1 MLSAFINKA
10 AVRKYPWQAKPRI
23 VICIP
28 CGATSV
34 EKRAVFE
41 AAIQAGARQAYL
53 IEEPMAAAMGA
64 DLPVTEPTGSH
75 GGGHRRRHHRRW
87 PSISLGGIVTSSSLR
102 LAGNRMDEAIAMH
115 LRDLLG
121 IKIGERTAEIIK
133 IKIGSILPF
142 EDGRER
148 DMIISGQDVI
158 TEQPKEVTIQS
169 EDVRAALVGPCE
181 EMVVHIKETF
191 KKTNPDLASDIIQ
204 NGILLTGGG
213 GLLSGLDRYL
223 TDKLEIPVWVSE
235 TALTNVVTGCLK
247 VLETPTALKQTLMR
261 SKQGSARHR
270 MALNFQQSGSAS
282 AKRVLLVVLLV
293 ISLALA
299 TLYAREG
306 EDGPLH
312 AVQGAVAV
320 AVGPFKFVGAA
331 AGAGASSVGEGVENL
346 TADESTLS
354 GLRESNEELRRRLAE
369 ADEYKQEAE
378 RLEGLLDLKRSYD
391 IDGVAAR
398 IVGKSV
404 EAYNQTVT
412 LDVGRDD
419 GVESGMTVMG
429 ATGVVGQVK
438 STDARTCEV
447 RLLTDQNSGAAAIIQ
462 SNRGEGIVRGSL
474 EGLLYLENV
483 DEANWPVVGDVIVTS
498 GLGGSYVRGL
508 IIGTV
513 VRVDAAAGNAT
524 GRIVVKPND
533 TAASLSE
540 VLVVRGLNS
549 EGALGSTPQAGADG
563 SGAAGGDTAGEDGD
577 GEGGG
582 ES

>member
-1 MLSAFINKA
+1 
-10 AVRKYPWQAKPRI
+10 
-23 VICIP
+23 
-28 CGATSV
+28 
-34 EKRAVFE
+34 
-41 AAIQAGARQAYL
+41 
-53 IEEPMAAAMGA
+53 
-64 DLPVTEPTGSH
+64 
-75 GGGHRRRHHRRW
+75 
-87 PSISLGGIVTSSSLR
+87 
-102 LAGNRMDEAIAMH
+102 
-115 LRDLLG
+115 
-121 IKIGERTAEIIK
+121 
-133 IKIGSILPF
+133 
-142 EDGRER
+142 
-148 DMIISGQDVI
+148 
-158 TEQPKEVTIQS
+158 
-169 EDVRAALVGPCE
+169 
-181 EMVVHIKETF
+181 
-191 KKTNPDLASDIIQ
+191 
-204 NGILLTGGG
+204 
-213 GLLSGLDRYL
+213 
-223 TDKLEIPVWVSE
+223 
-235 TALTNVVTGCLK
+235 
-247 VLETPTALKQTLMR
+247 
-261 SKQGSARHR
+261 

-513 VRVDAAAGNAT
+513 VRVDAAAGHAT

-549 EGALGSTPQAGADG
+549 EGALASTPQAGTDG

>member
-1 MLSAFINKA
+1 
-10 AVRKYPWQAKPRI
+10 
-23 VICIP
+23 
-28 CGATSV
+28 
-34 EKRAVFE
+34 
-41 AAIQAGARQAYL
+41 
-53 IEEPMAAAMGA
+53 
-64 DLPVTEPTGSH
+64 
-75 GGGHRRRHHRRW
+75 
-87 PSISLGGIVTSSSLR
+87 
-102 LAGNRMDEAIAMH
+102 
-115 LRDLLG
+115 
-121 IKIGERTAEIIK
+121 
-133 IKIGSILPF
+133 
-142 EDGRER
+142 
-148 DMIISGQDVI
+148 
-158 TEQPKEVTIQS
+158 
-169 EDVRAALVGPCE
+169 
-181 EMVVHIKETF
+181 
-191 KKTNPDLASDIIQ
+191 
-204 NGILLTGGG
+204 
-213 GLLSGLDRYL
+213 
-223 TDKLEIPVWVSE
+223 
-235 TALTNVVTGCLK
+235 
-247 VLETPTALKQTLMR
+247 
-261 SKQGSARHR
+261 

-282 AKRVLLVVLLV
+282 AKRVLLVALLV
-293 ISLALA
+293 VSLALA

-306 EDGPLH
+306 EGGPLH

-320 AVGPFKFVGAA
+320 AVGPFKLVGAA
-331 AGAGASSVGEGVENL
+331 ADAGVSSAGEGIENL

-354 GLRESNEELRRRLAE
+354 GLR
-369 ADEYKQEAE
+369 KQEAE
-378 RLEGLLDLKRSYD
+378 RLEGLLDLKQSYD

-398 IVGKSV
+398 VVGKSV

-412 LDVGRDD
+412 LDVGCDD

-429 ATGVVGQVK
+429 ATGVVGQVR

-483 DEANWPVVGDVIVTS
+483 DEANWPVVGDVVVTS

-533 TAASLSE
+533 TAESLSE

-549 EGALGSTPQAGADG
+549 EGALGSTPQAGAGG
-563 SGAAGGDTAGEDGD
+563 SGATDGDAAGENGD

>member
-1 MLSAFINKA
+1 
-10 AVRKYPWQAKPRI
+10 
-23 VICIP
+23 
-28 CGATSV
+28 
-34 EKRAVFE
+34 
-41 AAIQAGARQAYL
+41 
-53 IEEPMAAAMGA
+53 
-64 DLPVTEPTGSH
+64 
-75 GGGHRRRHHRRW
+75 
-87 PSISLGGIVTSSSLR
+87 
-102 LAGNRMDEAIAMH
+102 
-115 LRDLLG
+115 
-121 IKIGERTAEIIK
+121 
-133 IKIGSILPF
+133 
-142 EDGRER
+142 
-148 DMIISGQDVI
+148 
-158 TEQPKEVTIQS
+158 
-169 EDVRAALVGPCE
+169 
-181 EMVVHIKETF
+181 
-191 KKTNPDLASDIIQ
+191 
-204 NGILLTGGG
+204 
-213 GLLSGLDRYL
+213 
-223 TDKLEIPVWVSE
+223 
-235 TALTNVVTGCLK
+235 
-247 VLETPTALKQTLMR
+247 
-261 SKQGSARHR
+261 

-306 EDGPLH
+306 GPLH

-320 AVGPFKFVGAA
+320 AVGPFKLVGAA
-331 AGAGASSVGEGVENL
+331 ADAGVSSAGEGIENL

-378 RLEGLLDLKRSYD
+378 RLEGLLDLKQSYD

-398 IVGKSV
+398 VVGKSV

-429 ATGVVGQVK
+429 ATGVVGQVR

-533 TAASLSE
+533 TAESLSE

-549 EGALGSTPQAGADG
+549 EGALGSTPQAGAGG
-563 SGAAGGDTAGEDGD
+563 SGATDGDAAGENGD

>member
-1 MLSAFINKA
+1 
-10 AVRKYPWQAKPRI
+10 
-23 VICIP
+23 
-28 CGATSV
+28 
-34 EKRAVFE
+34 
-41 AAIQAGARQAYL
+41 
-53 IEEPMAAAMGA
+53 
-64 DLPVTEPTGSH
+64 
-75 GGGHRRRHHRRW
+75 
-87 PSISLGGIVTSSSLR
+87 
-102 LAGNRMDEAIAMH
+102 
-115 LRDLLG
+115 
-121 IKIGERTAEIIK
+121 
-133 IKIGSILPF
+133 
-142 EDGRER
+142 
-148 DMIISGQDVI
+148 
-158 TEQPKEVTIQS
+158 
-169 EDVRAALVGPCE
+169 
-181 EMVVHIKETF
+181 
-191 KKTNPDLASDIIQ
+191 
-204 NGILLTGGG
+204 
-213 GLLSGLDRYL
+213 
-223 TDKLEIPVWVSE
+223 
-235 TALTNVVTGCLK
+235 
-247 VLETPTALKQTLMR
+247 
-261 SKQGSARHR
+261 

-354 GLRESNEELRRRLAE
+354 GLCESNEELRRRLAE

-378 RLEGLLDLKRSYD
+378 RLEGLLDLKKSYD

-429 ATGVVGQVK
+429 ATGVVGQVR

-533 TAASLSE
+533 TAESLSE

-549 EGALGSTPQAGADG
+549 EGALGSTPQAGAGG
-563 SGAAGGDTAGEDGD
+563 SGATGGDAAGENGD

>member
-1 MLSAFINKA
+1 
-10 AVRKYPWQAKPRI
+10 
-23 VICIP
+23 
-28 CGATSV
+28 
-34 EKRAVFE
+34 
-41 AAIQAGARQAYL
+41 
-53 IEEPMAAAMGA
+53 
-64 DLPVTEPTGSH
+64 
-75 GGGHRRRHHRRW
+75 
-87 PSISLGGIVTSSSLR
+87 
-102 LAGNRMDEAIAMH
+102 
-115 LRDLLG
+115 
-121 IKIGERTAEIIK
+121 
-133 IKIGSILPF
+133 
-142 EDGRER
+142 
-148 DMIISGQDVI
+148 
-158 TEQPKEVTIQS
+158 
-169 EDVRAALVGPCE
+169 
-181 EMVVHIKETF
+181 
-191 KKTNPDLASDIIQ
+191 
-204 NGILLTGGG
+204 
-213 GLLSGLDRYL
+213 
-223 TDKLEIPVWVSE
+223 
-235 TALTNVVTGCLK
+235 
-247 VLETPTALKQTLMR
+247 
-261 SKQGSARHR
+261 

-378 RLEGLLDLKRSYD
+378 RLEGLLDLKKSYD

-398 IVGKSV
+398 IVGK
-404 EAYNQTVT
+404 TVT

-549 EGALGSTPQAGADG
+549 EGALASTPQAGTDG

>member
-1 MLSAFINKA
+1 
-10 AVRKYPWQAKPRI
+10 
-23 VICIP
+23 
-28 CGATSV
+28 
-34 EKRAVFE
+34 
-41 AAIQAGARQAYL
+41 
-53 IEEPMAAAMGA
+53 
-64 DLPVTEPTGSH
+64 
-75 GGGHRRRHHRRW
+75 
-87 PSISLGGIVTSSSLR
+87 
-102 LAGNRMDEAIAMH
+102 
-115 LRDLLG
+115 
-121 IKIGERTAEIIK
+121 
-133 IKIGSILPF
+133 
-142 EDGRER
+142 
-148 DMIISGQDVI
+148 
-158 TEQPKEVTIQS
+158 
-169 EDVRAALVGPCE
+169 
-181 EMVVHIKETF
+181 
-191 KKTNPDLASDIIQ
+191 
-204 NGILLTGGG
+204 
-213 GLLSGLDRYL
+213 
-223 TDKLEIPVWVSE
+223 
-235 TALTNVVTGCLK
+235 
-247 VLETPTALKQTLMR
+247 
-261 SKQGSARHR
+261 

-282 AKRVLLVVLLV
+282 AKRVLLVALLV
-293 ISLALA
+293 VSLALA

-306 EDGPLH
+306 EGGPLH

-320 AVGPFKFVGAA
+320 AVGPFKLVGAA
-331 AGAGASSVGEGVENL
+331 ADAGVSSAGEGIENL

-378 RLEGLLDLKRSYD
+378 RLEGLLDLKQSYD

-398 IVGKSV
+398 VVGKSV

-412 LDVGRDD
+412 LDVGCDD

-483 DEANWPVVGDVIVTS
+483 DEANWPVVGDVVVTS

-513 VRVDAAAGNAT
+513 VQVDAAAGNAT

-533 TAASLSE
+533 TAESLSE

-549 EGALGSTPQAGADG
+549 EGALGSTPQAGAGG
-563 SGAAGGDTAGEDGD
+563 SGATDGDAAGENGD

>member
-1 MLSAFINKA
+1 
-10 AVRKYPWQAKPRI
+10 
-23 VICIP
+23 
-28 CGATSV
+28 
-34 EKRAVFE
+34 
-41 AAIQAGARQAYL
+41 
-53 IEEPMAAAMGA
+53 
-64 DLPVTEPTGSH
+64 
-75 GGGHRRRHHRRW
+75 
-87 PSISLGGIVTSSSLR
+87 
-102 LAGNRMDEAIAMH
+102 
-115 LRDLLG
+115 
-121 IKIGERTAEIIK
+121 
-133 IKIGSILPF
+133 
-142 EDGRER
+142 
-148 DMIISGQDVI
+148 
-158 TEQPKEVTIQS
+158 
-169 EDVRAALVGPCE
+169 
-181 EMVVHIKETF
+181 
-191 KKTNPDLASDIIQ
+191 
-204 NGILLTGGG
+204 
-213 GLLSGLDRYL
+213 
-223 TDKLEIPVWVSE
+223 
-235 TALTNVVTGCLK
+235 
-247 VLETPTALKQTLMR
+247 
-261 SKQGSARHR
+261 

-282 AKRVLLVVLLV
+282 AKRVLLVALLV
-293 ISLALA
+293 VSLALA

-378 RLEGLLDLKRSYD
+378 RLEGLLHLKQSYD

-398 IVGKSV
+398 VVGKSV

-429 ATGVVGQVK
+429 ATGVVGQVR

-533 TAASLSE
+533 TAESLSE

-549 EGALGSTPQAGADG
+549 EGALGSTPQAGAGG
-563 SGAAGGDTAGEDGD
+563 SGATGGDTAGENGD

>member
-1 MLSAFINKA
+1 
-10 AVRKYPWQAKPRI
+10 
-23 VICIP
+23 
-28 CGATSV
+28 
-34 EKRAVFE
+34 
-41 AAIQAGARQAYL
+41 
-53 IEEPMAAAMGA
+53 
-64 DLPVTEPTGSH
+64 
-75 GGGHRRRHHRRW
+75 
-87 PSISLGGIVTSSSLR
+87 
-102 LAGNRMDEAIAMH
+102 
-115 LRDLLG
+115 
-121 IKIGERTAEIIK
+121 
-133 IKIGSILPF
+133 
-142 EDGRER
+142 
-148 DMIISGQDVI
+148 
-158 TEQPKEVTIQS
+158 
-169 EDVRAALVGPCE
+169 
-181 EMVVHIKETF
+181 
-191 KKTNPDLASDIIQ
+191 
-204 NGILLTGGG
+204 
-213 GLLSGLDRYL
+213 
-223 TDKLEIPVWVSE
+223 
-235 TALTNVVTGCLK
+235 
-247 VLETPTALKQTLMR
+247 
-261 SKQGSARHR
+261 

-346 TADESTLS
+346 TADESALS

-378 RLEGLLDLKRSYD
+378 RLEGLLDLKKSYD

-429 ATGVVGQVK
+429 ATGVVGQVR

-533 TAASLSE
+533 TAESLSE

-549 EGALGSTPQAGADG
+549 EGALGSTPQAGAGG
-563 SGAAGGDTAGEDGD
+563 SGATGGDAAGENGD

>member
-1 MLSAFINKA
+1 
-10 AVRKYPWQAKPRI
+10 
-23 VICIP
+23 
-28 CGATSV
+28 
-34 EKRAVFE
+34 
-41 AAIQAGARQAYL
+41 
-53 IEEPMAAAMGA
+53 
-64 DLPVTEPTGSH
+64 
-75 GGGHRRRHHRRW
+75 
-87 PSISLGGIVTSSSLR
+87 
-102 LAGNRMDEAIAMH
+102 
-115 LRDLLG
+115 
-121 IKIGERTAEIIK
+121 
-133 IKIGSILPF
+133 
-142 EDGRER
+142 
-148 DMIISGQDVI
+148 
-158 TEQPKEVTIQS
+158 
-169 EDVRAALVGPCE
+169 
-181 EMVVHIKETF
+181 
-191 KKTNPDLASDIIQ
+191 
-204 NGILLTGGG
+204 
-213 GLLSGLDRYL
+213 
-223 TDKLEIPVWVSE
+223 
-235 TALTNVVTGCLK
+235 
-247 VLETPTALKQTLMR
+247 
-261 SKQGSARHR
+261 

-378 RLEGLLDLKRSYD
+378 RLEGLLDLKQSYD

-398 IVGKSV
+398 VVGKSV

-429 ATGVVGQVK
+429 ATGVVGQVR

-533 TAASLSE
+533 TAESLSE

-549 EGALGSTPQAGADG
+549 EGALGSTPQAGAGG
-563 SGAAGGDTAGEDGD
+563 SGATGGDAAGENGD

>member
-1 MLSAFINKA
+1 
-10 AVRKYPWQAKPRI
+10 
-23 VICIP
+23 
-28 CGATSV
+28 
-34 EKRAVFE
+34 
-41 AAIQAGARQAYL
+41 
-53 IEEPMAAAMGA
+53 
-64 DLPVTEPTGSH
+64 
-75 GGGHRRRHHRRW
+75 
-87 PSISLGGIVTSSSLR
+87 
-102 LAGNRMDEAIAMH
+102 
-115 LRDLLG
+115 
-121 IKIGERTAEIIK
+121 
-133 IKIGSILPF
+133 
-142 EDGRER
+142 
-148 DMIISGQDVI
+148 
-158 TEQPKEVTIQS
+158 
-169 EDVRAALVGPCE
+169 
-181 EMVVHIKETF
+181 
-191 KKTNPDLASDIIQ
+191 
-204 NGILLTGGG
+204 
-213 GLLSGLDRYL
+213 
-223 TDKLEIPVWVSE
+223 
-235 TALTNVVTGCLK
+235 
-247 VLETPTALKQTLMR
+247 
-261 SKQGSARHR
+261 

-378 RLEGLLDLKRSYD
+378 RLEGLLDLKKSYD

-462 SNRGEGIVRGSL
+462 SNRGEGIVRGSMD
-474 EGLLYLENV
+474 GLLYLENIGADV
-483 DEANWPVVGDVIVTS
+483 NVQVGDVVLTS
-498 GLGGSYVRGL
+498 GLGGSYTRGL

-513 VRVDAAAGNAT
+513 VRVEGSAGSDT
-524 GRIVVKPND
+524 RKIVVAPND
-533 TAASLSE
+533 TVSLME
-540 VLVVRGLNS
+540 EALVVFSAADDAADRTVTAPTSADGG
-549 EGALGSTPQAGADG
+549 EGAPGSDSGDGDGNDTGGGDDSGSGDG
-563 SGAAGGDTAGEDGD
+563 SGDDAGRSDGT
-577 GEGGG
+577 EGG
-582 ES
+582 EAA

>member
-1 MLSAFINKA
+1 
-10 AVRKYPWQAKPRI
+10 
-23 VICIP
+23 
-28 CGATSV
+28 
-34 EKRAVFE
+34 
-41 AAIQAGARQAYL
+41 
-53 IEEPMAAAMGA
+53 
-64 DLPVTEPTGSH
+64 
-75 GGGHRRRHHRRW
+75 
-87 PSISLGGIVTSSSLR
+87 
-102 LAGNRMDEAIAMH
+102 
-115 LRDLLG
+115 
-121 IKIGERTAEIIK
+121 
-133 IKIGSILPF
+133 
-142 EDGRER
+142 
-148 DMIISGQDVI
+148 
-158 TEQPKEVTIQS
+158 
-169 EDVRAALVGPCE
+169 
-181 EMVVHIKETF
+181 
-191 KKTNPDLASDIIQ
+191 
-204 NGILLTGGG
+204 
-213 GLLSGLDRYL
+213 
-223 TDKLEIPVWVSE
+223 
-235 TALTNVVTGCLK
+235 
-247 VLETPTALKQTLMR
+247 
-261 SKQGSARHR
+261 

-378 RLEGLLDLKRSYD
+378 RLEGLLDLKKSYD

-429 ATGVVGQVK
+429 ATGVVGQVR

-533 TAASLSE
+533 TAESLSE

-549 EGALGSTPQAGADG
+549 EGALGSTPQAGAGG
-563 SGAAGGDTAGEDGD
+563 SGATGGDAAGENGD

>member
-1 MLSAFINKA
+1 
-10 AVRKYPWQAKPRI
+10 
-23 VICIP
+23 
-28 CGATSV
+28 
-34 EKRAVFE
+34 
-41 AAIQAGARQAYL
+41 
-53 IEEPMAAAMGA
+53 
-64 DLPVTEPTGSH
+64 
-75 GGGHRRRHHRRW
+75 
-87 PSISLGGIVTSSSLR
+87 
-102 LAGNRMDEAIAMH
+102 
-115 LRDLLG
+115 
-121 IKIGERTAEIIK
+121 
-133 IKIGSILPF
+133 
-142 EDGRER
+142 
-148 DMIISGQDVI
+148 
-158 TEQPKEVTIQS
+158 
-169 EDVRAALVGPCE
+169 
-181 EMVVHIKETF
+181 
-191 KKTNPDLASDIIQ
+191 
-204 NGILLTGGG
+204 
-213 GLLSGLDRYL
+213 
-223 TDKLEIPVWVSE
+223 
-235 TALTNVVTGCLK
+235 
-247 VLETPTALKQTLMR
+247 
-261 SKQGSARHR
+261 

-282 AKRVLLVVLLV
+282 AKRVLLVALLV
-293 ISLALA
+293 VSLALA

-306 EDGPLH
+306 EGGPLH

-320 AVGPFKFVGAA
+320 AVGPFKLVGAA
-331 AGAGASSVGEGVENL
+331 ADAGVSSAGEGIENL

-378 RLEGLLDLKRSYD
+378 RLEGLLDLKQSYD

-398 IVGKSV
+398 VVGKNI

-412 LDVGRDD
+412 IDVGTDD

-429 ATGVVGQVK
+429 ATGVVGQVR

-483 DEANWPVVGDVIVTS
+483 DEANWPVVGDVVVTS

-533 TAASLSE
+533 TAESLSE

-549 EGALGSTPQAGADG
+549 EGALGSTPQAGAGG
-563 SGAAGGDTAGEDGD
+563 SGATDGDAAGENGD

>member
-1 MLSAFINKA
+1 
-10 AVRKYPWQAKPRI
+10 
-23 VICIP
+23 
-28 CGATSV
+28 
-34 EKRAVFE
+34 
-41 AAIQAGARQAYL
+41 
-53 IEEPMAAAMGA
+53 
-64 DLPVTEPTGSH
+64 
-75 GGGHRRRHHRRW
+75 
-87 PSISLGGIVTSSSLR
+87 
-102 LAGNRMDEAIAMH
+102 
-115 LRDLLG
+115 
-121 IKIGERTAEIIK
+121 
-133 IKIGSILPF
+133 
-142 EDGRER
+142 
-148 DMIISGQDVI
+148 
-158 TEQPKEVTIQS
+158 
-169 EDVRAALVGPCE
+169 
-181 EMVVHIKETF
+181 
-191 KKTNPDLASDIIQ
+191 
-204 NGILLTGGG
+204 
-213 GLLSGLDRYL
+213 
-223 TDKLEIPVWVSE
+223 
-235 TALTNVVTGCLK
+235 
-247 VLETPTALKQTLMR
+247 
-261 SKQGSARHR
+261 

-378 RLEGLLDLKRSYD
+378 RLEGLLDLKKSYD

-429 ATGVVGQVK
+429 AMK

-563 SGAAGGDTAGEDGD
+563 SGAAGGDTSGEDGD

>member
-1 MLSAFINKA
+1 M
-10 AVRKYPWQAKPRI
+10 R
-23 VICIP
+23 
-28 CGATSV
+28 GAS
-34 EKRAVFE
+34 
-41 AAIQAGARQAYL
+41 
-53 IEEPMAAAMGA
+53 
-64 DLPVTEPTGSH
+64 
-75 GGGHRRRHHRRW
+75 
-87 PSISLGGIVTSSSLR
+87 
-102 LAGNRMDEAIAMH
+102 
-115 LRDLLG
+115 
-121 IKIGERTAEIIK
+121 
-133 IKIGSILPF
+133 
-142 EDGRER
+142 
-148 DMIISGQDVI
+148 
-158 TEQPKEVTIQS
+158 
-169 EDVRAALVGPCE
+169 
-181 EMVVHIKETF
+181 
-191 KKTNPDLASDIIQ
+191 
-204 NGILLTGGG
+204 
-213 GLLSGLDRYL
+213 
-223 TDKLEIPVWVSE
+223 
-235 TALTNVVTGCLK
+235 
-247 VLETPTALKQTLMR
+247 
-261 SKQGSARHR
+261 
-270 MALNFQQSGSAS
+270 
-282 AKRVLLVVLLV
+282 
-293 ISLALA
+293 
-299 TLYAREG
+299 
-306 EDGPLH
+306 
-312 AVQGAVAV
+312 
-320 AVGPFKFVGAA
+320 GAA

-378 RLEGLLDLKRSYD
+378 RLEGLLDLKKSYD

-549 EGALGSTPQAGADG
+549 EGALASTPQAGADG

>member
-1 MLSAFINKA
+1 
-10 AVRKYPWQAKPRI
+10 
-23 VICIP
+23 
-28 CGATSV
+28 
-34 EKRAVFE
+34 
-41 AAIQAGARQAYL
+41 
-53 IEEPMAAAMGA
+53 
-64 DLPVTEPTGSH
+64 
-75 GGGHRRRHHRRW
+75 
-87 PSISLGGIVTSSSLR
+87 
-102 LAGNRMDEAIAMH
+102 
-115 LRDLLG
+115 
-121 IKIGERTAEIIK
+121 
-133 IKIGSILPF
+133 
-142 EDGRER
+142 
-148 DMIISGQDVI
+148 
-158 TEQPKEVTIQS
+158 
-169 EDVRAALVGPCE
+169 
-181 EMVVHIKETF
+181 
-191 KKTNPDLASDIIQ
+191 
-204 NGILLTGGG
+204 
-213 GLLSGLDRYL
+213 
-223 TDKLEIPVWVSE
+223 
-235 TALTNVVTGCLK
+235 
-247 VLETPTALKQTLMR
+247 
-261 SKQGSARHR
+261 

-282 AKRVLLVVLLV
+282 AKRVLLVALLV
-293 ISLALA
+293 VSLALA

-306 EDGPLH
+306 EGGPLH

-378 RLEGLLDLKRSYD
+378 RLEGLLDLKQSYD

-398 IVGKSV
+398 VVGKSV

-429 ATGVVGQVK
+429 ATGVVGQVR

-533 TAASLSE
+533 TAESLSE

-549 EGALGSTPQAGADG
+549 EGALGSTPQAGAGG
-563 SGAAGGDTAGEDGD
+563 SGATGGDTAGENGD

>member
-1 MLSAFINKA
+1 
-10 AVRKYPWQAKPRI
+10 
-23 VICIP
+23 
-28 CGATSV
+28 
-34 EKRAVFE
+34 
-41 AAIQAGARQAYL
+41 
-53 IEEPMAAAMGA
+53 
-64 DLPVTEPTGSH
+64 
-75 GGGHRRRHHRRW
+75 
-87 PSISLGGIVTSSSLR
+87 
-102 LAGNRMDEAIAMH
+102 
-115 LRDLLG
+115 
-121 IKIGERTAEIIK
+121 
-133 IKIGSILPF
+133 
-142 EDGRER
+142 
-148 DMIISGQDVI
+148 
-158 TEQPKEVTIQS
+158 
-169 EDVRAALVGPCE
+169 
-181 EMVVHIKETF
+181 
-191 KKTNPDLASDIIQ
+191 
-204 NGILLTGGG
+204 
-213 GLLSGLDRYL
+213 
-223 TDKLEIPVWVSE
+223 
-235 TALTNVVTGCLK
+235 
-247 VLETPTALKQTLMR
+247 
-261 SKQGSARHR
+261 

-378 RLEGLLDLKRSYD
+378 RLEGLLDLKQSYD

-398 IVGKSV
+398 VVGKSV

-533 TAASLSE
+533 TAESLSE

-549 EGALGSTPQAGADG
+549 EGALGSTPQAGAGG
-563 SGAAGGDTAGEDGD
+563 SGATGGDAAGENGD

>member
-1 MLSAFINKA
+1 
-10 AVRKYPWQAKPRI
+10 
-23 VICIP
+23 
-28 CGATSV
+28 
-34 EKRAVFE
+34 
-41 AAIQAGARQAYL
+41 
-53 IEEPMAAAMGA
+53 
-64 DLPVTEPTGSH
+64 
-75 GGGHRRRHHRRW
+75 
-87 PSISLGGIVTSSSLR
+87 
-102 LAGNRMDEAIAMH
+102 
-115 LRDLLG
+115 
-121 IKIGERTAEIIK
+121 
-133 IKIGSILPF
+133 
-142 EDGRER
+142 
-148 DMIISGQDVI
+148 
-158 TEQPKEVTIQS
+158 
-169 EDVRAALVGPCE
+169 
-181 EMVVHIKETF
+181 
-191 KKTNPDLASDIIQ
+191 
-204 NGILLTGGG
+204 
-213 GLLSGLDRYL
+213 
-223 TDKLEIPVWVSE
+223 
-235 TALTNVVTGCLK
+235 
-247 VLETPTALKQTLMR
+247 
-261 SKQGSARHR
+261 

-533 TAASLSE
+533 TAESLSE

-549 EGALGSTPQAGADG
+549 EGALGSTPQAGAGG
-563 SGAAGGDTAGEDGD
+563 SGATGGDAAGENGD

>member
-1 MLSAFINKA
+1 
-10 AVRKYPWQAKPRI
+10 
-23 VICIP
+23 
-28 CGATSV
+28 
-34 EKRAVFE
+34 
-41 AAIQAGARQAYL
+41 
-53 IEEPMAAAMGA
+53 
-64 DLPVTEPTGSH
+64 
-75 GGGHRRRHHRRW
+75 
-87 PSISLGGIVTSSSLR
+87 
-102 LAGNRMDEAIAMH
+102 
-115 LRDLLG
+115 
-121 IKIGERTAEIIK
+121 
-133 IKIGSILPF
+133 
-142 EDGRER
+142 
-148 DMIISGQDVI
+148 
-158 TEQPKEVTIQS
+158 
-169 EDVRAALVGPCE
+169 
-181 EMVVHIKETF
+181 
-191 KKTNPDLASDIIQ
+191 
-204 NGILLTGGG
+204 
-213 GLLSGLDRYL
+213 
-223 TDKLEIPVWVSE
+223 
-235 TALTNVVTGCLK
+235 
-247 VLETPTALKQTLMR
+247 
-261 SKQGSARHR
+261 

-429 ATGVVGQVK
+429 ATGVVGQVR

-483 DEANWPVVGDVIVTS
+483 DEANWPVVGDVVVTS

-533 TAASLSE
+533 TAESLSE

-549 EGALGSTPQAGADG
+549 EGALGSTPQAGAGG
-563 SGAAGGDTAGEDGD
+563 SGATDGDAAGENGD

>member
-1 MLSAFINKA
+1 
-10 AVRKYPWQAKPRI
+10 
-23 VICIP
+23 
-28 CGATSV
+28 
-34 EKRAVFE
+34 
-41 AAIQAGARQAYL
+41 
-53 IEEPMAAAMGA
+53 
-64 DLPVTEPTGSH
+64 
-75 GGGHRRRHHRRW
+75 
-87 PSISLGGIVTSSSLR
+87 
-102 LAGNRMDEAIAMH
+102 
-115 LRDLLG
+115 
-121 IKIGERTAEIIK
+121 
-133 IKIGSILPF
+133 
-142 EDGRER
+142 
-148 DMIISGQDVI
+148 
-158 TEQPKEVTIQS
+158 
-169 EDVRAALVGPCE
+169 
-181 EMVVHIKETF
+181 
-191 KKTNPDLASDIIQ
+191 
-204 NGILLTGGG
+204 
-213 GLLSGLDRYL
+213 
-223 TDKLEIPVWVSE
+223 
-235 TALTNVVTGCLK
+235 
-247 VLETPTALKQTLMR
+247 
-261 SKQGSARHR
+261 

-378 RLEGLLDLKRSYD
+378 RLEGLLDLKKSYD

-533 TAASLSE
+533 TAESLSE

-549 EGALGSTPQAGADG
+549 EGALGSTPQAGAGG
-563 SGAAGGDTAGEDGD
+563 SGATGGDAAGENGD

>member
-1 MLSAFINKA
+1 
-10 AVRKYPWQAKPRI
+10 
-23 VICIP
+23 
-28 CGATSV
+28 
-34 EKRAVFE
+34 
-41 AAIQAGARQAYL
+41 
-53 IEEPMAAAMGA
+53 
-64 DLPVTEPTGSH
+64 
-75 GGGHRRRHHRRW
+75 
-87 PSISLGGIVTSSSLR
+87 
-102 LAGNRMDEAIAMH
+102 
-115 LRDLLG
+115 
-121 IKIGERTAEIIK
+121 
-133 IKIGSILPF
+133 
-142 EDGRER
+142 
-148 DMIISGQDVI
+148 
-158 TEQPKEVTIQS
+158 
-169 EDVRAALVGPCE
+169 
-181 EMVVHIKETF
+181 
-191 KKTNPDLASDIIQ
+191 
-204 NGILLTGGG
+204 
-213 GLLSGLDRYL
+213 
-223 TDKLEIPVWVSE
+223 
-235 TALTNVVTGCLK
+235 
-247 VLETPTALKQTLMR
+247 
-261 SKQGSARHR
+261 

-378 RLEGLLDLKRSYD
+378 RLEGLLDLKQSYD

-398 IVGKSV
+398 VVGKSV

-429 ATGVVGQVK
+429 ATGVVGQVR

-533 TAASLSE
+533 TAESLSE

-549 EGALGSTPQAGADG
+549 EGALGSTPQAGAGG
-563 SGAAGGDTAGEDGD
+563 SGATDGDAAGENGD

>member
-1 MLSAFINKA
+1 
-10 AVRKYPWQAKPRI
+10 
-23 VICIP
+23 
-28 CGATSV
+28 
-34 EKRAVFE
+34 
-41 AAIQAGARQAYL
+41 
-53 IEEPMAAAMGA
+53 
-64 DLPVTEPTGSH
+64 
-75 GGGHRRRHHRRW
+75 
-87 PSISLGGIVTSSSLR
+87 
-102 LAGNRMDEAIAMH
+102 
-115 LRDLLG
+115 
-121 IKIGERTAEIIK
+121 
-133 IKIGSILPF
+133 
-142 EDGRER
+142 
-148 DMIISGQDVI
+148 
-158 TEQPKEVTIQS
+158 
-169 EDVRAALVGPCE
+169 
-181 EMVVHIKETF
+181 
-191 KKTNPDLASDIIQ
+191 
-204 NGILLTGGG
+204 
-213 GLLSGLDRYL
+213 
-223 TDKLEIPVWVSE
+223 
-235 TALTNVVTGCLK
+235 
-247 VLETPTALKQTLMR
+247 
-261 SKQGSARHR
+261 

-524 GRIVVKPND
+524 GRIVVTPND

-549 EGALGSTPQAGADG
+549 EGALASTPQAGTDG

>member
-1 MLSAFINKA
+1 
-10 AVRKYPWQAKPRI
+10 
-23 VICIP
+23 
-28 CGATSV
+28 
-34 EKRAVFE
+34 
-41 AAIQAGARQAYL
+41 
-53 IEEPMAAAMGA
+53 
-64 DLPVTEPTGSH
+64 
-75 GGGHRRRHHRRW
+75 
-87 PSISLGGIVTSSSLR
+87 
-102 LAGNRMDEAIAMH
+102 
-115 LRDLLG
+115 
-121 IKIGERTAEIIK
+121 
-133 IKIGSILPF
+133 
-142 EDGRER
+142 
-148 DMIISGQDVI
+148 
-158 TEQPKEVTIQS
+158 
-169 EDVRAALVGPCE
+169 
-181 EMVVHIKETF
+181 
-191 KKTNPDLASDIIQ
+191 
-204 NGILLTGGG
+204 
-213 GLLSGLDRYL
+213 
-223 TDKLEIPVWVSE
+223 
-235 TALTNVVTGCLK
+235 
-247 VLETPTALKQTLMR
+247 
-261 SKQGSARHR
+261 

-312 AVQGAVAV
+312 AGQGAVAV

-354 GLRESNEELRRRLAE
+354 GLRESNAELRRRLAE

-378 RLEGLLDLKRSYD
+378 RLEGLLDLKKSYD

-549 EGALGSTPQAGADG
+549 EGALASTPQAGADG
-563 SGAAGGDTAGEDGD
+563 SGAAGGDTSGEDGD